1 MHIVHV
7 LWKLCVKWNSYD
19 ICRQCVIVTYCV
31 DEVEL
36 TGDDSDEV
44 TTSSLGLDQSWD
56 TYQASYVTYRHLMPI
71 THLPVFGAKNLYQK
85 TDILI
90 SDTFDM

>member
-1 MHIVHV
+1 MIYVV
-7 LWKLCVKWNSYD
+7 SALSLL
-19 ICRQCVIVTYCV
+19 TYCV

-56 TYQASYVTYRHLMPI
+56 TYQASYVTYRRLMPI